1 MTILTYLLQFVGF
14 DRFEEEGMCEL
25 VILFLV
31 FEIKRERER
40 VQESSRERES
50 SRRRGTKR
58 QVFDVVINDFV

>member
-40 VQESSRERES
+40 GQEGGES
-50 SRRRGTKR
+50 NLKR
-58 QVFDVVINDFV
+58 PRWS